1 MDDLLIRMMGW
12 GQQGYR
18 CSQILL
24 LAALEQQGKHNSGLV
39 RAMAGLAYGCGT
51 GGATCGALAGG
62 CCLLAFLTAEQ
73 ADPQQPSEHL
83 PAMLQ
88 ALTDWFARRT
98 GHSPVDLSCDA
109 IVGDAGPSAARQA
122 CGVLVADTYAKVA
135 EILANHGI
143 EI

>member
-1 MDDLLIRMMGW
+1 MDDLLIRMMGL
-12 GQQGYR
+12 GQQGYS

-24 LAALEQQGKHNSGLV
+24 LAALEQQGQQNSGLV

-51 GGATCGALAGG
+51 GRATCGALAGG
-62 CCLLAFLTAEQ
+62 CCLLAFLAAEEG
-73 ADPQQPSEHL
+73 DPQQPSEHL

-88 ALTDWFARRT
+88 ALTDWFAERAGR
-98 GHSPVDLSCDA
+98 PQMDLSCEA
-109 IVGDAGPSAARQA
+109 IVGEAGPSAARQA
-122 CGVLVADTYAKVA
+122 CGRLVADTYAKAV